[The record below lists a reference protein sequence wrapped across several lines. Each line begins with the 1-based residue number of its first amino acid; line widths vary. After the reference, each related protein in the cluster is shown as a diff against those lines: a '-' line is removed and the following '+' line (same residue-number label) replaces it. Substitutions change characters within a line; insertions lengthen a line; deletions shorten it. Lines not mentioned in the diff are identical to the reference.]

1 MKIQFIKGLRA
12 NYNQDIYRDGIYFA
26 ENTGEILVNGVAY
39 GLSTLTKNEIYTA
52 INAKVA
58 TVNFTAP
65 GKFEFIDGLGNV
77 INTVQL
83 VTASQK
89 TAGFMSAEDKK
100 ALDDLVAGK
109 FTVRANDP
117 LLALNESR
125 ELFSAIQLSY
135 DSQAKKINLFGQ
147 DANNPISS
155 IDASDFIKDGM
166 LSNVELVVN
175 PEGQL
180 EGTYLKLTF
189 NLDSGK
195 DSVFVNVSN
204 LIDQY
209 NGANLLL
216 TGYKAL
222 ETESTPITA
231 EDSLNLAIAK
241 LAKLIEENE
250 QISASAFNDLN
261 NRINAMNSHIEN
273 AGVEVLQAAK
283 DYTDDSL
290 TWILA

>member
-1 MKIQFIKGLRA
+1 
-12 NYNQDIYRDGIYFA
+12 
-26 ENTGEILVNGVAY
+26 
-39 GLSTLTKNEIYTA
+39 
-52 INAKVA
+52 
-58 TVNFTAP
+58 
-65 GKFEFIDGLGNV
+65 
-77 INTVQL
+77 
-83 VTASQK
+83 
-89 TAGFMSAEDKK
+89 MSADDKK

-109 FTVRANDP
+109 FTVRADDP

-125 ELFSAIQLSY
+125 ELFSSIQLSY
-135 DSQAKKINLFGQ
+135 DSQAKKIYLFGQ
-147 DANNPISS
+147 DVNNPISS

-195 DSVFVNVSN
+195 ESVFVNVTT

-209 NGANLLL
+209 SGANLLL
-216 TGYKAL
+216 TGYRAL
-222 ETESTPITA
+222 DTEATPITA

-250 QISASAFNDLN
+250 QISASALNDLN

>member
-12 NYNQDIYRDGIYFA
+12 NYNETLYRDGIYFA

-39 GLSTLTKNEIYTA
+39 GLSTLTKNEIYQA
-52 INAKVA
+52 INSKIASVE
-58 TVNFTAP
+58 FTIP

-77 INTVQL
+77 IKTIEL
-83 VTASQK
+83 VTATQK
-89 TAGFMSAEDKK
+89 TSGFMSAEDKK
-100 ALDDLVAGK
+100 ALDDLVNGK
-109 FTVRANDP
+109 FTIKANDP
-117 LLALNESR
+117 LLSLNDSR
-125 ELFSAIQLSY
+125 ELFSSIQLSY
-135 DSQAKKINLFGQ
+135 DSSDKKIKLFGR
-147 DANNPISS
+147 DESNPIST

-166 LSNVELVVN
+166 LNNAELVVN

-195 DSVFVNVSN
+195 ESVFVNVSN
-204 LIDQY
+204 LIDSY
-209 NGANLLL
+209 SGANLLL
-216 TGYKAL
+216 TGYKEL
-222 ETESTPITA
+222 ETEATPIA
-231 EDSLNLAIAK
+231 ETDSLNLAIAK

-261 NRINAMNSHIEN
+261 NRINSLSSQIGNVGAET
-273 AGVEVLQAAK
+273 LQAAK